1 MTSCL
6 EFTWSHSRRGSQ
18 LEARPPHTRP
28 AGTGNFMAWFFL
40 ASILALLPAAIA
52 APAQQAPPPV
62 PGARPCGPAS
72 TDLKK
77 QKKAPH
83 KKGKSSEPPGV
94 PLADRCIELHAP
106 ALDAQ
111 EFLQKYVRDRRWTI
125 GDEDINED
133 TWTFSLFLDVDELLR
148 YTKAS
153 SDSSAMN
160 WRRGK
165 ALVVFRTSGL
175 PGGYT
180 RAEVSIRFE
189 GYGDPQDQ
197 FAIKRESWPLA
208 SNGTL
213 ESSLISQLR
222 AEYSGAH

>member
-1 MTSCL
+1 MTSRL
-6 EFTWSHSRRGSQ
+6 EFNSLNSRRESQ
-18 LEARPPHTRP
+18 LGARRPHARP
-28 AGTGNFMAWFFL
+28 AATGNFMAWFSLVTIF
-40 ASILALLPAAIA
+40 ALLPAAIA
-52 APAQQAPPPV
+52 VPAQQAPAPV
-62 PGARPCGPAS
+62 PGTRPCGTAS

-77 QKKAPH
+77 QKKTPH
-83 KKGKSSEPPGV
+83 KKGKSPEQPDV

-111 EFLQKYVRDRRWTI
+111 EFLQKYVRDRQWTI
-125 GDEDINED
+125 GDEDVNED
-133 TWTFSLFLDVDELLR
+133 TWTFSLFLGVDELLR
-148 YTKAS
+148 YTKAP

-180 RAEVSIRFE
+180 RAEVSIHFE

-197 FAIKRESWPLA
+197 FAIKRESWPLL

-213 ESSLISQLR
+213 EANLISELR